1 MISERTK
8 MLGSLDA
15 VHTHTHTPIFLQK
28 ELVDSLE
35 RETLY
40 STWKPSTR
48 PHTNILTKELV
59 DSLERDVFFIQH
71 GNFLHYKV
79 I

>member
-15 VHTHTHTPIFLQK
+15 VHTHTHTHQ
-28 ELVDSLE
+28 
-35 RETLY
+35 Y
-40 STWKPSTR
+40 SYKRIGGQSG
-48 PHTNILTKELV
+48 
-59 DSLERDVFFIQH
+59 ERDVFFIQH

>member
-15 VHTHTHTPIFLQK
+15 VHTHTHT
-28 ELVDSLE
+28 
-35 RETLY
+35 
-40 STWKPSTR
+40 
-48 PHTNILTKELV
+48 HTNILTKRIGGQSGKKL
-59 DSLERDVFFIQH
+59 FIQR